1 MVKYALFLYYNTCK
15 EEITKHKRK
24 EVNKMTITFAN
35 VKETYIE
42 QIETLDNTADVL
54 TTEEKEELKRDFVK
68 VENETDLYMVALDWN
83 VTIAVVKMVVKR
95 F

>member
-1 MVKYALFLYYNTCK
+1 
-15 EEITKHKRK
+15 
-24 EVNKMTITFAN
+24 MTITFAN

-42 QIETLDNTADVL
+42 QIETLDNSVDVL
-54 TTEEKEELKRDFVK
+54 TTEEKEELKRDFAK

-83 VTIAVVKMVVKR
+83 VTIAVVKMVVGR

>member
-1 MVKYALFLYYNTCK
+1 
-15 EEITKHKRK
+15 
-24 EVNKMTITFAN
+24 MTITFAN

-42 QIETLDNTADVL
+42 QIETLDNSADVL
-54 TTEEKEELKRDFVK
+54 TTEEKEELKRDFTK

-83 VTIAVVKMVVKR
+83 VTIAVVKMVVGR

>member
-1 MVKYALFLYYNTCK
+1 
-15 EEITKHKRK
+15 
-24 EVNKMTITFAN
+24 MTITFAN

-54 TTEEKEELKRDFVK
+54 TTEEKEELKRDSEK
-68 VENETDLYMVALDWN
+68 VENETDLYMIALDWN
-83 VTIAVVKMVVKR
+83 VTIAVVKMVVGR

>member
-1 MVKYALFLYYNTCK
+1 
-15 EEITKHKRK
+15 
-24 EVNKMTITFAN
+24 MTITFAN

-54 TTEEKEELKRDFVK
+54 TTEEKEELKRDFTK

-83 VTIAVVKMVVKR
+83 VTIAVVKMVVGR

>member
-1 MVKYALFLYYNTCK
+1 
-15 EEITKHKRK
+15 
-24 EVNKMTITFAN
+24 MTITFAN

-54 TTEEKEELKRDFVK
+54 TTEEKEELKRDFAK

-83 VTIAVVKMVVKR
+83 VTIAVVKMVAGR

>member
-1 MVKYALFLYYNTCK
+1 
-15 EEITKHKRK
+15 
-24 EVNKMTITFAN
+24 MTITFAN

-54 TTEEKEELKRDFVK
+54 TTEEKEELKRDFTK
-68 VENETDLYMVALDWN
+68 VENEADLYMVALDWN
-83 VTIAVVKMVVKR
+83 VTIAVVKMVVER